1 MLSRFLL
8 KRENNVN
15 LHKLMI
21 KVPVK
26 VALKFSKYSNRL
38 VIIHGFGL
46 VERGRSNEAGK
57 D

>member
-1 MLSRFLL
+1 
-8 KRENNVN
+8 
-15 LHKLMI
+15 MI